1 MERAK
6 FRLIKPI
13 YIEGRY
19 GMHELLPI
27 TNPWKD
33 DEDKSYHFLIQE
45 TYYRLIYKE
54 DNTDIDFIDLD
65 GGPFMGVGT
74 VFKDLMDKVEYK
86 IEKFDCRGLYP
97 VIICSKLQS

>member
-6 FRLIKPI
+6 FRLVTPI
-13 YIEGRY
+13 YLDGRY

-27 TNPWKD
+27 TDPWK
-33 DEDKSYHFLIQE
+33 EDTNYHFLIQE
-45 TYYRLIYKE
+45 SYYRVIYKDDKSIE
-54 DNTDIDFIDLD
+54 ALDLD
-65 GGPFMGVGT
+65 GGPFMSIGT
-74 VFKDLMDKVEYK
+74 VITDKLAYASYK